1 MFQIF
6 KLFQTYVTSVFTK
19 LFHLDVACFHLYV
32 AYIVLVIH
40 VCSKCFTYF
49 RRVFQ
54 VFDLDIAYVEMIIY
68 ISCVIC
74 NQSSRT
80 ISRVNPIV

>member
-32 AYIVLVIH
+32 AYIAVAIH
-40 VCSKCFTYF
+40 VCSKCFTHF
-49 RRVFQ
+49 RHMFQ
-54 VFDLDIAYVEMIIY
+54 MFYLDIAYVEII
-68 ISCVIC
+68 CVTY